1 MGVPPA
7 VKFPGFTQIAALS
20 GSSTTHC
27 HSLHP
32 YNNTSVI
39 MTAGTKK
46 TLLII
51 AILLVQHSIIALSV
65 TVIDYSIQLK
75 VQLIEV

>member
-1 MGVPPA
+1 M
-7 VKFPGFTQIAALS
+7 KFPGFTQIAALS

-39 MTAGTKK
+39 MTGGTKK
-46 TLLII
+46 TLLIV
-51 AILLVQHSIIALSV
+51 AILNISATFNISFVSDGYRLQY
-65 TVIDYSIQLK
+65 TVK
-75 VQLIEV
+75 GAAH